1 MKLYLLICFFSLSVC
16 SFALDRKCLSD
27 TVVYYNI
34 EGLSSEGAEE
44 EVFYT
49 SAGDIGSAKIRIYGC
64 SGQSRI
70 EMTFDKSHIKV
81 KEKTYFYE
89 KPLSEI
95 ESEEDIHLK
104 SELEYTMD
112 YNGNLLNK
120 KPDLDHIDIF
130 PVFRKVIP
138 FKINRQYHDLPRSAS
153 CENYNIR
160 RE

>member
-1 MKLYLLICFFSLSVC
+1 MKCT
-16 SFALDRKCLSD
+16 SD

-34 EGLSSEGAEE
+34 EELSSEGAEA
-44 EVFYT
+44 EVLYT
-49 SAGDIGSAKIRIYGC
+49 FAGDISSVKIRIYGC
-64 SGQSRI
+64 SGQVRI
-70 EMTFDKSHIKV
+70 EMTLDKSQIKV

-138 FKINRQYHDLPRSAS
+138 FKINRNTMIYQDQLLARIIIYG
-153 CENYNIR
+153 ENKKVSKALDGLKLHP
-160 RE
+160 